1 MLSPLCVLICSR
13 QAGSWRQAVGWELGR
28 RKPTV
33 HESVRASHDSQSQT
47 TGPNKQRAS
56 EQAKAQSCAL
66 SRERENRETGE
77 SSGIGWHSMQRLPE
91 RVMSLARFQRNAAPS
106 KGRER
111 YWWILKK
118 QNKNCAL
125 IFLSASHVM
134 LCCRCCH
141 RKNYCCLLFG
151 TDLWISCLFYLSLR
165 AYWTTAQFE
174 VEIERDEEAFVM
186 LTIFTNQYPFMLLL
200 LVCLAEVSP
209 AVTQSFLFSVSVP
222 SFVLPCCYFLPL
234 YFTHA
239 IQRVCTSWEVH
250 AVPLRAAL
258 KEWTIQR

>member
-1 MLSPLCVLICSR
+1 
-13 QAGSWRQAVGWELGR
+13 
-28 RKPTV
+28 
-33 HESVRASHDSQSQT
+33 
-47 TGPNKQRAS
+47 
-56 EQAKAQSCAL
+56 
-66 SRERENRETGE
+66 
-77 SSGIGWHSMQRLPE
+77 MQRLPE

-118 QNKNCAL
+118 QNTNCAL

-141 RKNYCCLLFG
+141 RKNYCLLFG
-151 TDLWISCLFYLSLR
+151 TDLRISCLFYLSLR

-209 AVTQSFLFSVSVP
+209 AVTHSFLFSVSLP

-239 IQRVCTSWEVH
+239 IQRVCTSWEAH